1 MTNLEDLK
9 AERTEL
15 EGKVTELAK
24 ENAAMIFNVE
34 VEDVSMIK
42 TIQDHLNKG
51 YTWETK
57 NAAIVVTLFDRLKA
71 ERSRIKKEMD
81 GLVAGDY
88 AITLELKAYELNG
101 LYQAL
106 LNVKGTGVENARKF
120 VKMLT
125 MVGESVTNAMNE
137 LTESNKEIS
146 EMHVRL
152 RDLDTNITAMEN
164 TEEVEPTLE
173 TADETKG

>member
-24 ENAAMIFNVE
+24 ENAAKIFNVE
-34 VEDVSMIK
+34 IEDVSMIK

-71 ERSRIKKEMD
+71 ERSRIKKEMETAED
-81 GLVAGDY
+81 DY
-88 AITLELKAYELNG
+88 TVTLELKAYELNR

-146 EMHVRL
+146 DMHVRL
-152 RDLDTNITAMEN
+152 RDLDTNITAIEN

-173 TADETKG
+173 TADETEG

>member
-1 MTNLEDLK
+1 MSKLDDLK
-9 AERTEL
+9 AERTEI
-15 EGKVTELAK
+15 EKKVTALQK

-34 VEDVSMIK
+34 VEDVSMVK

-71 ERSRIKKEMD
+71 ERARIRKEMEETTE
-81 GLVAGDY
+81 DY
-88 AITLELKAYELNG
+88 TPALQLKAYELNG

-106 LNVKGTGVENARKF
+106 LNVRGTGVENARKF

-125 MVGESVTNAMNE
+125 LVGESVTNAMNE
-137 LTESNKEIS
+137 LTESNKEVSDLHI
-146 EMHVRL
+146 RL
-152 RDLDTNITAMEN
+152 KDLDVNIDSLEN
-164 TEEVEPTLE
+164 TEEVEPKLE
-173 TADETKG
+173 IVDETKG

>member
-9 AERTEL
+9 TERTEL

-24 ENAAMIFNVE
+24 ANAAMIFNVE

-71 ERSRIKKEMD
+71 ERSRIKKEMET
-81 GLVAGDY
+81 AGDDY
-88 AITLELKAYELNG
+88 TVTLELKAYELNG

-106 LNVKGTGVENARKF
+106 LNVQGTGVENARKF

-125 MVGESVTNAMNE
+125 LVGESVTNAMNE

-152 RDLDTNITAMEN
+152 RDLDTNISSIEN

-173 TADETKG
+173 TADETEG